1 MLLGRPYFG
10 RMDPEQEAKVVPGQ
24 SPARSRCQQQC
35 LAAWARLVTQ
45 GGRAVGHPALL
56 EEGASHWHWGE
67 GRGGKGSQQ
76 GWVVTHR
83 KPEFLRLLH
92 MGTAS
97 TFPTWIMPI
106 MQAQGHWTLLNSGPK
121 AGCQLGRLLPRPEPM
136 GLLTPGY
143 PKGLGKGRTVG
154 LPHPDLG

>member
-1 MLLGRPYFG
+1 MGRTGRGATGLLGRPYFG

-24 SPARSRCQQQC
+24 SPARSRCQQQY

-83 KPEFLRLLH
+83 KPAFLRLLH

-106 MQAQGHWTLLNSGPK
+106 VWALLQA
-121 AGCQLGRLLPRPEPM
+121 
-136 GLLTPGY
+136 
-143 PKGLGKGRTVG
+143 
-154 LPHPDLG
+154 